1 MDIFF
6 LGRSDILGYLYADQI
21 KYLFLPK
28 FSEAENVSVHT
39 KYLLYLISKDISGKI
54 KLSFSD
60 EVKSDDRAILSLRC
74 TAGVLLVE
82 LA

>member
-1 MDIFF
+1 MDIFL

-28 FSEAENVSVHT
+28 FSEAENLSAHT

-54 KLSFSD
+54 KLS
-60 EVKSDDRAILSLRC
+60 
-74 TAGVLLVE
+74 
-82 LA
+82 